1 MTNTVDH
8 TARSSALAF
17 YLEPLPGSRRMARH
31 ITHLTLWHP
40 HNQAS
45 ASSAGSAWSAVLPQP
60 ASEDWS
66 AWSAVL
72 PPPPDSADALLPPPA
87 SEEDAVPR
95 RARLPLGRMAR
106 DTLGGEEPRGPVC
119 TMG

>member
-1 MTNTVDH
+1 M
-8 TARSSALAF
+8 
-17 YLEPLPGSRRMARH
+17 
-31 ITHLTLWHP
+31 
-40 HNQAS
+40 
-45 ASSAGSAWSAVLPQP
+45 LPQP

-72 PPPPDSADALLPPPA
+72 PPPPDSADALLPPADSEDAVLPPA
-87 SEEDAVPR
+87 DSEEEAVPR

-106 DTLGGEEPRGPVC
+106 DTLGGEDLRGPVC